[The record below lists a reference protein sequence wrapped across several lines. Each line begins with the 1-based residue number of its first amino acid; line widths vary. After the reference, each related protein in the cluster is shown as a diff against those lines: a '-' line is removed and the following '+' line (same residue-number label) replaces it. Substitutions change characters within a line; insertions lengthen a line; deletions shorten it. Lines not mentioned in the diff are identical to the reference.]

1 MLLQSLVP
9 ALPLPTKKQEVPL
22 KNRNNMLKQK
32 HALPCWESKSI
43 QKKLCSRQFLETIV
57 IELLQRGH
65 YKGLLQKSFSAPG
78 HICTCSHMAKLYIA
92 GKSWRSLEWLN
103 TNQIKNLFK
112 QPTALQAVW
121 NSGVSPVL
129 VQSAADSVVSWHL
142 STYWLPDAGAFEC
155 WTPLFVTLKGIW
167 QLLPIFMWALVLC
180 LRDNFPEQ
188 HVMWQ
193 MKREV
198 QSPLLTVGLE
208 TRMGAREVQAQLK
221 EGDPSTDP

>member
-1 MLLQSLVP
+1 MLYHVESPKVFKKSFAVGNFWRQNCCREGTIKDCYKRVSQHQDTF
-9 ALPLPTKKQEVPL
+9 ALWLTHVQAV
-22 KNRNNMLKQK
+22 
-32 HALPCWESKSI
+32 HCWEE
-43 QKKLCSRQFLETIV
+43 LEI
-57 IELLQRGH
+57 
-65 YKGLLQKSFSAPG
+65 
-78 HICTCSHMAKLYIA
+78 
-92 GKSWRSLEWLN
+92 SWVTEHKPN
-103 TNQIKNLFK
+103 NLIK
-112 QPTALQAVW
+112 QPTVLQAVW

-129 VQSAADSVVSWHL
+129 VQATADSVVSWHL

-188 HVMWQ
+188 HVMWL

-208 TRMGAREVQAQLK
+208 TRMGAREVPGTAQGRRPLHWSLRWK
-221 EGDPSTDP
+221 R